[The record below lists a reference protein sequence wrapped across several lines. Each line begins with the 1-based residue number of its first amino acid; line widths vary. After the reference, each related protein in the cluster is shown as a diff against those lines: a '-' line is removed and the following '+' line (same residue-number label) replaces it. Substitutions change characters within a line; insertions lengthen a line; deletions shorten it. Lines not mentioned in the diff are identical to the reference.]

1 MEELRTIK
9 NIVRSILEDDAQS
22 RSSDMRLY
30 LKFVERINP
39 SVTEM
44 RFGFVIENLKEI
56 GLPSFESI
64 GRVRRK
70 LQEENPELRANEVVT
85 DARRH
90 LENDYREFA
99 KNG

>member
-9 NIVRSILEDDAQS
+9 GIVRSILEDDVLS

-30 LKFVERINP
+30 LKFVETVNP

-44 RFGFVIENLKEI
+44 RFWFVIENMADL

-70 LQEENPELRANEVVT
+70 LQEQNPDLRANEVVR

-90 LENDYREFA
+90 MEDDYREFA